1 MPKRIRNIVIVT
13 ILILLGILVFNL
25 LKPKNESSSLTKDK
39 ASHQTHSSDHNPLQP
54 NSQRKSHLTKK
65 DQDRPLSKQLS
76 DVKHSVQDRVY
87 RVKDL
92 ELDQTTETGRKNI
105 VELVTFINSSNP
117 YSQDPQAKEPHTYK
131 SNQLQKEAS
140 LRVYSLKRLSSTL
153 SGEALKEQ
161 LNSIIQG
168 SQDQAIIRI
177 AKQVLEAKEQGQD
190 YFENVRNAVRTMP
203 SPADTDTTHEGHE
216 DHKGH

>member
-13 ILILLGILVFNL
+13 ILILLGILVFNV
-25 LKPKNESSSLTKDK
+25 LKPKNESASIIKDK
-39 ASHQTHSSDHNPLQP
+39 SNNQSHSPDHTHRPITEQKDKLAKKDHN
-54 NSQRKSHLTKK
+54 H
-65 DQDRPLSKQLS
+65 PLSKQLN

-92 ELDQTTETGRKNI
+92 ELDQSTEIGRKNI
-105 VELVTFINSSNP
+105 VELVTFINSDNP

-140 LRVYSLKRLSSTL
+140 LRVYSLKRLSSAL

-168 SQDQAIIRI
+168 SQDQAIKRI
-177 AKQVLEAKEQGQD
+177 AKQVLEAKKQGQD
-190 YFENVRNAVRTMP
+190 YFENVRNAVRAMP

-216 DHKGH
+216 RH

>member
-1 MPKRIRNIVIVT
+1 MPKRIRNIVLVS

-25 LKPKNESSSLTKDK
+25 LKPKNESASLTKDK
-39 ASHQTHSSDHNPLQP
+39 VFHQSHSSDHTPSP
-54 NSQRKSHLTKK
+54 SSDRKNHQTKK
-65 DQDRPLSKQLS
+65 DQDHSLSKQLN
-76 DVKHSVQDRVY
+76 DVKHTVQERVY

-92 ELDQTTETGRKNI
+92 ELDQTTQIGRKNI

-153 SGEALKEQ
+153 SDEALQEQ
-161 LNSIIQG
+161 LNAIIQG
-168 SQDQAIIRI
+168 SQDQAIVRI
-177 AKQVLEAKEQGQD
+177 AKQVLEAKQQGQD

-203 SPADTDTTHEGHE
+203 SPADTDTTHRGHE